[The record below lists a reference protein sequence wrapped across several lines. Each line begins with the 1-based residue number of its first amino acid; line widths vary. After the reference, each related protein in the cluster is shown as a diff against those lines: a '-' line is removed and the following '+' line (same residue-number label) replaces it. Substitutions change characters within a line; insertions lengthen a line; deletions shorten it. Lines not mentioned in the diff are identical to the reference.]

1 MKLKNLREWLKI
13 VPEEYDD
20 CQLVFRDII
29 SIEGTDE
36 LLAGDDP
43 ITSATV
49 DIGSRE
55 ICFYNRESYEM
66 IKDLPIDGMA
76 ETLEPQ
82 EPPKES

>member
-29 SIEGTDE
+29 AIPDSED
-36 LLAGDDP
+36 LMAGDDP

-49 DIGSRE
+49 DVGSRE
-55 ICFYNRESYEM
+55 ICFYNRKSYEL
-66 IKDLPIDGMA
+66 IKDLPDGDDVA
-76 ETLEPQ
+76 ETLEP
-82 EPPKES
+82 EKEN